1 MSNASVTQQWEAI
14 LQEIKMD
21 AVKGTREAMA
31 EASKKGA
38 LLLRQTSPVAEN
50 SKRKGKYARGWTSS
64 VEEYAGY
71 STEAYIYNKTDWQ
84 LTHLLEKG
92 HTIKNRFGGP
102 YGTYGGVEHILSAEN
117 EVFAF
122 LIREIPVRISRGLK

>member
-21 AVKGTREAMA
+21 AIKGTREAIA

-38 LLLRQTSPVAEN
+38 LLLRQTSPVDEN
-50 SKRKGKYARGWTSS
+50 GKRSGKYARGWRSS
-64 VEEYAGY
+64 VESYAGY

-84 LTHLLEKG
+84 LTHLLENG
-92 HTIKNRFGGP
+92 HEIKNRFGGP
-102 YGTYGGVEHILSAEN
+102 FGSVGGVKHILNAEN
-117 EVFAF
+117 EVFAI
-122 LIREIPVRISRGLK
+122 LLREIPVRISRGLK